1 MGSNDG
7 AVLAFRQLMNNGAN
21 NLRYNIVLVS
31 EGYTEAEIPLFR
43 SHCKGFLRK
52 LFFTTPFSS
61 LRCTFNVFALEVS
74 STASGLDDPLT
85 CGDGTTG
92 SGAMPATF
100 FDSTMCGGG
109 SVRRLVSL
117 DSGLVRN
124 RVAGFLPQ
132 ANSIAL
138 LVNSTLS
145 GGVKGDV
152 AVFTT
157 EPGWENTALHEFGH
171 VLGLADEYGC
181 YVCDGTDSGRTYDWF
196 DSIIK
201 GYGWPNEPNVTS
213 TGGRAGLKWGPM
225 VAGATPVPTT
235 PGSVPAGTVGLFPG
249 AKYYDFGLFRSEE
262 FCRMRTEGSPF
273 CAVCRAAIMSAL
285 APWTPTTT
293 CVTPTATP
301 ASLSVDPRIGRKVMI
316 SPGRGEYEVTL
327 DRTTNLPAAPVWDYR
342 LDGGAWTT
350 MPATRTIQVPINR
363 SLGTYVY
370 NHSVEVRGMV
380 SVEDLDFWV
389 PATSTFTTA
398 QDTDPIALRQPNSAG
413 NVIVSNYKDAGNVE
427 GTGPEAVSI
436 NFFRIKAGNGWLYV
450 RTRTY
455 YTRLAAKLQL
465 DPGYFGPDDNPAW
478 GLQNIAWMPTPGQSA
493 GLTAFYDVTL
503 DPSGVCWLNSDPAT
517 VVDPNVGFPISAQ
530 GKDAIGQPFSATGRL
545 VPTNVEYV
553 RSIST
558 IQIAKIPKWEWPV
571 LFDIREKILEVV
583 FKGVRVTLKENE
595 LQIGDLKVKLKD
607 ARE

>member
-235 PGSVPAGTVGLFPG
+235 PGSVPAGTVGD
-249 AKYYDFGLFRSEE
+249 K
-262 FCRMRTEGSPF
+262 
-273 CAVCRAAIMSAL
+273 
-285 APWTPTTT
+285 
-293 CVTPTATP
+293 
-301 ASLSVDPRIGRKVMI
+301 
-316 SPGRGEYEVTL
+316 
-327 DRTTNLPAAPVWDYR
+327 
-342 LDGGAWTT
+342 
-350 MPATRTIQVPINR
+350 
-363 SLGTYVY
+363 
-370 NHSVEVRGMV
+370 
-380 SVEDLDFWV
+380 
-389 PATSTFTTA
+389 
-398 QDTDPIALRQPNSAG
+398 
-413 NVIVSNYKDAGNVE
+413 
-427 GTGPEAVSI
+427 
-436 NFFRIKAGNGWLYV
+436 
-450 RTRTY
+450 
-455 YTRLAAKLQL
+455 
-465 DPGYFGPDDNPAW
+465 
-478 GLQNIAWMPTPGQSA
+478 
-493 GLTAFYDVTL
+493 
-503 DPSGVCWLNSDPAT
+503 
-517 VVDPNVGFPISAQ
+517 
-530 GKDAIGQPFSATGRL
+530 
-545 VPTNVEYV
+545 
-553 RSIST
+553 
-558 IQIAKIPKWEWPV
+558 
-571 LFDIREKILEVV
+571 
-583 FKGVRVTLKENE
+583 
-595 LQIGDLKVKLKD
+595 
-607 ARE
+607 